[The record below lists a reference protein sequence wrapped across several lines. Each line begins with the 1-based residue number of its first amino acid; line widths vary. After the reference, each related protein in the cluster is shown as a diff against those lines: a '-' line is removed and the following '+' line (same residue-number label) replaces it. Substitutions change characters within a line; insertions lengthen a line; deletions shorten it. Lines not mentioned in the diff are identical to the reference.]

1 LEEAST
7 TYLKVGDNS
16 RAAHPSPHCRWLW
29 PWYGYCALMSK
40 MHRTRYQC
48 AGCGV
53 PLCSIDNR
61 KVEDDCFTIA
71 HETEDQ
77 REMVCKKYD
86 KMKKINRR
94 QQQNN

>member
-1 LEEAST
+1 
-7 TYLKVGDNS
+7 
-16 RAAHPSPHCRWLW
+16 
-29 PWYGYCALMSK
+29 MSK

-53 PLCSIDNR
+53 PLCYIGNGN
-61 KVEDDCFTIA
+61 VEDDCFTIA

-86 KMKKINRR
+86 KMKKINQR

>member
-1 LEEAST
+1 MKHRQPIRKWGT
-7 TYLKVGDNS
+7 TAEQHTPVPMADGV
-16 RAAHPSPHCRWLW
+16 W
-29 PWYGYCALMSK
+29 PWYAYCALMSK
-40 MHRTRYQC
+40 MHRTTYQC

-53 PLCSIDNR
+53 PLYSIGNG

-77 REMVCKKYD
+77 REMVCKKHD